1 MWNERHNSTAPIE
14 NSFWRSCSRDRFP
27 ACSFQRDN
35 FPIRRYSHH
44 RTLRTRG
51 RLEAVLNEG
60 ASSAPFAALVC
71 HPHPLFGGSLH
82 NKVVYHA
89 MKVLN
94 DPAFGLGFPVLRFN
108 FRGAGLSQGT
118 YDGEAEVGDVLAAL
132 DWLDQEF
139 QRPIV
144 LAGFSFGAAMALR
157 ACYARQSA
165 EALIVGA
172 SVQSLVAL
180 GLPTQIESPAYQY
193 SFLGEIKISK
203 LFVSGDRDQ
212 FSTPEQLVEIAA
224 AAAEPTQLIL
234 LSGADHFFSGQ
245 MEPMQRAIA
254 SWVKEQLQ

>member
-1 MWNERHNSTAPIE
+1 MSATIAPLQSKTLSGGPALGTGSPLVPFSATTSQSGAIRTIE
-14 NSFWRSCSRDRFP
+14 LSGP
-27 ACSFQRDN
+27 A
-35 FPIRRYSHH
+35 
-44 RTLRTRG
+44 G

-165 EALIVGA
+165 EALTVGA

-203 LFVSGDRDQ
+203 LFVSGDLDQ
-212 FSTPEQLVEIAA
+212 FSTPGQLVEIAA